1 MVDQVIQ
8 AVVDWVSVVG
18 PIGVYLVF
26 TLIAYLENVLPPI
39 PGDVLVAFSGYL
51 AAEGLIGLFPI
62 WFLTVIA
69 SVVGFM
75 NMYWL
80 GQRLEN
86 QISTN
91 RHDHFLLKFFNY
103 KYIRIVKIW
112 MAKYGQWV
120 VVGNRFLAGTRSVI
134 SLTAGLT
141 HLNISKTVVSSL
153 VSSALWNAILIG
165 SGWFVKEN
173 WTIIGSYLST
183 YGKII
188 LIGIA
193 ILIFVRVTAAYLK
206 DKKAVDNS

>member
-1 MVDQVIQ
+1 
-8 AVVDWVSVVG
+8 
-18 PIGVYLVF
+18 
-26 TLIAYLENVLPPI
+26 
-39 PGDVLVAFSGYL
+39 
-51 AAEGLIGLFPI
+51 
-62 WFLTVIA
+62 
-69 SVVGFM
+69 
-75 NMYWL
+75 
-80 GQRLEN
+80 
-86 QISTN
+86 
-91 RHDHFLLKFFNY
+91 
-103 KYIRIVKIW
+103 